1 MYFYKNIFNHYI
13 MVCGITCTIAIVF
26 LIANLYVT
34 FTIDKTRMKD
44 KFYKT
49 LSKEDIA
56 RYENIIKERRDI
68 YLQGYGLGL
77 VFSVIYLLLNNY
89 FMKGMNINMTMKS
102 LYNTGVICIVGGITV
117 LTNYFYYI
125 LAPKSDSM
133 IIHLN
138 KEEQRVEWMKINK
151 KMTVKYHVG
160 LLLGIVAAMIFARS
174 TLCK

>member
-1 MYFYKNIFNHYI
+1 
-13 MVCGITCTIAIVF
+13 MVCGITCSVAIVF

-34 FTIDKTRMKD
+34 FTVDKTHMKD
-44 KFYKT
+44 DFYKT

-56 RYENIIKERRDI
+56 RYEAIIKERRDI
-68 YLQGYGLGL
+68 YLKGYGLGL
-77 VFSVIYLLLNNY
+77 VFSIIYLLLNNY
-89 FMKGMNINMTMKS
+89 FMKGMSMKS

-133 IIHLN
+133 VIHLD
-138 KEEQRVEWMKINK
+138 KEEQRIEWMKINK
-151 KMTVKYHVG
+151 KMTFKYHIG
-160 LLLGIVAAMIFARS
+160 LLLGIIASMVFARS